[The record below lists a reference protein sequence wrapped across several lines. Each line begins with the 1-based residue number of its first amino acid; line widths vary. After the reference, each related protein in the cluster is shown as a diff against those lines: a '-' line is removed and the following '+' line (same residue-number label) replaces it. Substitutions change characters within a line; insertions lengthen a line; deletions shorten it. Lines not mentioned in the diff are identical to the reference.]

1 MATKQTKV
9 IEIKPIELGFVE
21 FDIVGTTPLIVHS
34 WSHKAKQEMLDKQ
47 RGKKVGA
54 KHDVK
59 IPVRDFCE
67 SLYWLTEM
75 PDLGNDDEA
84 AEGGWFN
91 AVDEGA
97 RFGFP
102 VTGIKQSII
111 TGAYRAGLDVKQTEL
126 KGTFFLS
133 GAGPDSTID
142 VAEIVSNGGI
152 SVPEMR
158 EDMVKVGG
166 MSKVADIR
174 FRGQFNDWRIPIR
187 MKYMRNGK
195 YSLEQMLNF
204 VGYGGFVVGIG
215 EWRPE
220 KDGQFGMYE
229 LDVDSVKVLS

>member
-1 MATKQTKV
+1 MATKQTNV

-21 FDIVGTTPLIVHS
+21 FDIVGTTPLIVHA

-47 RGKKVGA
+47 RGKKVNA

-75 PDLGNDDEA
+75 PELGNDDEA
-84 AEGGWFN
+84 AEGGWLN

-111 TGAYRAGLDVKQTEL
+111 TGAWRAGLDVKQTEL

-133 GAGPDSTID
+133 GAGPNSTID
-142 VAEIVSNGGI
+142 VAEIVSNSGI

-158 EDMVKVGG
+158 DDMVKVGG

-187 MKYMRNGK
+187 MKYMKNGK

-229 LDVDSVKVLS
+229 LDVDSVKVPS